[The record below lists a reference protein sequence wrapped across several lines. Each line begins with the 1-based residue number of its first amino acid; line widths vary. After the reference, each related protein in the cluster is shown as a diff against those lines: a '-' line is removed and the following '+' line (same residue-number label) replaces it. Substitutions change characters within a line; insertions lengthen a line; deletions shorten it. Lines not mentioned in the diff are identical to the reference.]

1 VTETRRHAL
10 KMLGAVG
17 VSCAFPFAGDE
28 LYGQHVHATLAQL
41 TGASGPYAPAFF
53 TPAEYA
59 TLARLTDVIIP
70 STDTPGAAA
79 AGVPEY
85 IDRVVTLNAEHQP
98 AIRAGLAWLERQ
110 AKIRF
115 SREFLS
121 LSEAEHVEIL
131 QPLSDAID
139 RQQHDVQRGRFR
151 TEGQG
156 KAVYYVA
163 VTDRDQPARPATAP
177 AALDADPALPLRFF
191 RLIKNLTADGY
202 YTSRIGLV
210 EELGYAGNTALGR
223 FPACPVPEQ

>member
-1 VTETRRHAL
+1 MTETRRHAL

-41 TGASGPYAPAFF
+41 PGASGPYAPAFF

-70 STDTPGAAA
+70 PTDTAGAVA

-110 AKIRF
+110 AKTRF

-121 LSEAEHVEIL
+121 LSEAEHVQIL

-139 RQQHDVQRGRFR
+139 RQQRDVQRGRFR